1 MKRNILTLLYYI
13 CDRIQAISSV
23 FPGMSKTEQM
33 SLCGFAKK
41 MENELFANARTK
53 VLTIYF
59 CRLLDNLNYR
69 MLSRFPLSTSMI
81 SIFHIVRILSSDL
94 RWNIQASN
102 KTENNPFSSKCTIAT
117 KAAELSTIFNLI
129 HSESSSDQESV
140 RTRSSDSCVP
150 NQIFR

>member
-1 MKRNILTLLYYI
+1 MVKIINVTSRFQWYFIQNFEEKYFHIVYYI

-59 CRLLDNLNYR
+59 CRLLDNSYKLQNV
-69 MLSRFPLSTSMI
+69 I
-81 SIFHIVRILSSDL
+81 
-94 RWNIQASN
+94 
-102 KTENNPFSSKCTIAT
+102 
-117 KAAELSTIFNLI
+117 
-129 HSESSSDQESV
+129 
-140 RTRSSDSCVP
+140 
-150 NQIFR
+150 